1 MHNLLSMIAEGTK
14 REIESVCERDTGRER
29 EKKDGKRVKE
39 REGVCVCV

>member
-29 EKKDGKRVKE
+29 LPYAHGRVAIHSYLVE
-39 REGVCVCV
+39 E